1 MTKKNQFLTLLMIVT
16 VCFLLLIAYRF
27 AGMILFALF
36 FENPLHSNWSTIWNA
51 ITMAET
57 AGTTNKLVAS
67 LILSFIVVL
76 GIPFAIFMS
85 WLTKPKSVEALH
97 GEARFANLKDIL
109 SQKFDVAK
117 GVVIGKFAA
126 KDGAM
131 GKFKELVLRFPGYEF
146 VLLAAPTRTGKGV
159 SFVIPNLLD
168 FDGSVVVLDIKGENY
183 NLTSRF
189 RQEKLKNEIF
199 YFNPFSENTHR
210 WNPLSYISKDH
221 KFMASD
227 LQALAMIIY
236 PEGDPKNQFW
246 TESSR
251 NIFLGIGLMVLETPG
266 LPHTLGEILRQS
278 TGKGKPIAEYLE
290 EIIGI
295 RAQTS
300 YPLSPSCVMCMQK
313 FLNNSED
320 TMKNILSSFSA
331 PLSVWVNPIVDLAT
345 SADDFDLRDVRK
357 KKMSIYIN
365 IAASDVTKAGFVLN
379 MFFSQLINENVKQLP
394 EENKDLKYPCLLL
407 MDEFTSVGKIE
418 IISKAIG
425 FIAGYNLRLAIVI
438 QDRSQIEA
446 VYGKEEAKN
455 IFANMG
461 VSIFFTPTDIE
472 TAESYS
478 KMLGNQTVKVWNAQ
492 HSNVGSLNAGAFS
505 TTMSEQQQSR
515 ALMLP
520 QELREMSPDASLI
533 SRTGIPIIKGIKI
546 CYYTDSIF
554 RDRFLSV
561 KTTEA
566 VVGGEKRI
574 VPVPV
579 RLQDPDPSW
588 SLLRKLYVMSDYY
601 MKNSFRDLA
610 DDPRN

>member
-109 SQKFDVAK
+109 SKKFNSAK
-117 GVVIGKFAA
+117 GVVIGKFNE
-126 KDGAM
+126 M
-131 GKFKELVLRFPGYEF
+131 VLRFPGYEF
-146 VLLAAPTRTGKGV
+146 VLLAAPTRSGKGV

-210 WNPLSYISKDH
+210 WNPLSYVSKDS
-221 KFMASD
+221 KYMASD
-227 LQALAMIIY
+227 LMALAMIIY

-246 TESSR
+246 VDSAR
-251 NIFLGIGLMVLETPG
+251 NIFLGIGLMVLETPL
-266 LPHTLGEILRQS
+266 LPHTLGEILRQAS
-278 TGKGKPIAEYLE
+278 GKGKPIAEYLE
-290 EIIGI
+290 EIFQI
-295 RAQTS
+295 RMHSNKA
-300 YPLSPSCVMCMQK
+300 LSPSCVTCLQR

-331 PLSVWVNPIVDLAT
+331 PLSIWVNPIVDLAT

-365 IAASDVTKAGFVLN
+365 IAASDVTKAGFILN

-461 VSIFFTPTDIE
+461 VSIFFAPTDIE

-520 QELREMSPDASLI
+520 QELREMSQESTLI
-533 SRTGIPIIKGIKI
+533 SRTGIPIIKAMKLQ
-546 CYYTDSIF
+546 YYLEPSF
-554 RDRFLSV
+554 RDRFFSV
-561 KTTEA
+561 QTTEA
-566 VVGGEKRI
+566 VVGGEKRT
-574 VPVPV
+574 VPVPLP
-579 RLQDPDPSW
+579 LQDPKPSW
-588 SLLRKLYVMSDYY
+588 SLLNGLYVRSDYY
-601 MKNSFRDLA
+601 MKNDFRDLKDNV
-610 DDPRN
+610 DDH